1 MRRPTSTYS
10 IAALDAERGEMG
22 VAVQS
27 HWFSVGS
34 LVPWCEAGV
43 GVVAT
48 QSMVEPAYGPR
59 ILSLLRFGM
68 SAEEALEALVRMDSL
83 RDYRQIGV
91 VDVRGGAAAYTGSRC
106 IPEAGHLIGEGFTV
120 QANIMRSAEVWPAM
134 AEAFRRAR
142 GELAE
147 RLLEA
152 LLAGERAGGDLRGM
166 QSAAILIVRARP
178 TGRPW
183 LDKLVDLKVEDS
195 SNPLRELQRLLR
207 LHKAYQ
213 HANRGD
219 ELASQGRFD
228 EAMKEYD
235 AASSLAPEVEE
246 HEFWKAVT
254 MLNHGRVREAAPI
267 LRRVFEENRA
277 MITLLRRLPGTGLLK
292 LSAQEVEK
300 ILSCLKIG

>member
-1 MRRPTSTYS
+1 MKRLTSTYS
-10 IAALDAERGEMG
+10 IVALDSERGEMG

-43 GVVAT
+43 GAVAT

-59 ILSLLRFGM
+59 ILALLRFGM
-68 SAEEALEALVRMDSL
+68 SAEEALETLVRVDSL
-83 RDYRQIGV
+83 RDYRQVGV
-91 VDVRGGAAAYTGSRC
+91 VDVEGRAAAYTGSRC
-106 IPEAGHLIGEGFTV
+106 IPEAGHIIGEGFTV
-120 QANIMRSAEVWPAM
+120 QANIMCSAEVWPAM
-134 AEAFRRAR
+134 AEVFRKTR
-142 GELAE
+142 GELAD

-166 QSAAILIVRARP
+166 QSAAILIVRIQP
-178 TGRPW
+178 TGKPW
-183 LDKLVDLKVEDS
+183 LDKLVDLRVEDS
-195 SNPLRELQRLLR
+195 ANPLRELQRLLR

-219 ELASQGRFD
+219 ELTSQGKFD
-228 EAMKEYD
+228 EALREYD

-254 MLNHGRVREAAPI
+254 MLNHGRIRDAVPI
-267 LRRVFEENRA
+267 LRKVFEKNKS
-277 MITLLRRLPGTGLLK
+277 MITLLRRLPGTGLLN

-300 ILSCLKIG
+300 ILSQLNI